1 MIWADSSAGNGGA
14 SLLYT
19 AIGAGNLR
27 VYVQGTDDRGP
38 GGVSN

>member
-1 MIWADSSAGNGGA
+1 MIELDPTGPE
-14 SLLYT
+14 YT

-27 VYVQGTDDRGP
+27 AYVPGQDDRGP